1 MKRIAFVLAMF
12 LLVWAGSAAAQERE
26 LTKEEKKAL
35 QERIDSLQHAD
46 AERAIYEKSFT
57 MEADQVI
64 FKRGETAFVASNTN
78 FVSIDG
84 DRAVVQTAFNI
95 PVSGLNGLGGVTVE
109 GSFSNYD
116 LRKDKK
122 GNLFLSLNVMGTGIS
137 ARVDITLYNG
147 SNQAIVNIVPNF
159 HSNNITLKGIILPL
173 DKSRVFKGS
182 SL

>member
-1 MKRIAFVLAMF
+1 MF

-147 SNQAIVNIVPNF
+147 SNQVIVNIVPNF

-182 SL
+182 TL

>member
-1 MKRIAFVLAMF
+1 MKKFAFVLAMF

-95 PVSGLNGLGGVTVE
+95 PISGLNGLGGVTVE

-182 SL
+182 PL

>member
-1 MKRIAFVLAMF
+1 MF

-182 SL
+182 TL

>member
-1 MKRIAFVLAMF
+1 M
-12 LLVWAGSAAAQERE
+12 
-26 LTKEEKKAL
+26 
-35 QERIDSLQHAD
+35 
-46 AERAIYEKSFT
+46 
-57 MEADQVI
+57 
-64 FKRGETAFVASNTN
+64 
-78 FVSIDG
+78 
-84 DRAVVQTAFNI
+84 
-95 PVSGLNGLGGVTVE
+95 TVE